1 MKGRSRTSLYR
12 NGRSPVYT
20 QSNMPS
26 HQFMYPKVTPVVAA
40 PQVARPAAPPASG
53 RPAQSR

>member
-1 MKGRSRTSLYR
+1 LYR
-12 NGRSPVYT
+12 NGRSRIH
-20 QSNMPS
+20 SESKMPS

-40 PQVARPAAPPASG
+40 PQVARPATPPASG